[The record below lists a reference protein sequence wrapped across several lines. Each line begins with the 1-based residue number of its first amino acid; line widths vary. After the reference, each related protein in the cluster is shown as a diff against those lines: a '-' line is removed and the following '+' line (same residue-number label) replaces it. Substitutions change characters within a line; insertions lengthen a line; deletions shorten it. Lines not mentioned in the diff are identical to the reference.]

1 MSDVIF
7 RIVRIS
13 ENVVELNAKNVIQ
26 NRMDTLI

>member
-13 ENVVELNAKNVIQ
+13 GNVVELNVKNVIL
-26 NRMDTLI
+26 NRMDRLI